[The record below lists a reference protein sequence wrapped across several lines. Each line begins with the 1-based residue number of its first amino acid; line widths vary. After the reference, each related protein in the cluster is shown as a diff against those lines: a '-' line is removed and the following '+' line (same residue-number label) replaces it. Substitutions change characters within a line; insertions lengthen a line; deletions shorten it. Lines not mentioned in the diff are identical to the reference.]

1 MFNKIVLERNIN
13 KIDLVFK
20 LISLVFRMKNLRSL
34 VITKH
39 KPEKFIP
46 IIFYKFTQFF
56 FYLLFLIFL
65 INEKD
70 FNNNINYQ
78 YLILIFN
85 QILHKSLYLDFVE
98 ILMNTKECIV
108 DTRFLTNFIFI
119 HKIIDLLLSLMI
131 FVPLTDFK
139 LLVLFRR
146 SIMLTNFLLK
156 KKTYLKLKKKIIEIL
171 CLRNFKNRF
180 FFNHTVYSIKIF
192 NFEYFYNIVQELD
205 NNKNFNCIEI
215 KSLKQIW
222 SSKQYYIYNILNKKI
237 LKKKIIK
244 NKSYF

>member
-20 LISLVFRMKNLRSL
+20 LISLVYRMKYLRSFL
-34 VITKH
+34 ITKH
-39 KPEKFIP
+39 KKEKFIP
-46 IIFYKFTQFF
+46 IIFHKFTQFF
-56 FYLLFLIFL
+56 FHLLFLIFL
-65 INEKD
+65 FNEKD
-70 FNNNINYQ
+70 FYNNINYQ

-85 QILHKSLYLDFVE
+85 QILQKSLYLDFVE
-98 ILMNTKECIV
+98 ILINTKDFIL
-108 DTRFLTNFIFI
+108 DANSLKNFIFI

-131 FVPLTDFK
+131 FVPSTDFK
-139 LLVLFRR
+139 SLVLFRR
-146 SIMLTNFLLK
+146 SIMLINFLLK
-156 KKTYLKLKKKIIEIL
+156 KKTYIKLKNKIIEIL

-192 NFEYFYNIVQELD
+192 NFEYFYNILQDLN

-215 KSLKQIW
+215 KTFKKIW
-222 SSKQYYIYNILNKKI
+222 SSKQNYIYNILNKKI
-237 LKKKIIK
+237 LKKKILK